1 MSYRYE
7 LKVQLHDTDAA
18 GILFFGHQFEMA
30 HDAYQAFLESRGF
43 SFAEVLADG
52 EILIPLV
59 HAEAD
64 YLKPL
69 KVGDRLVIELT
80 VAGISTHSFTLSY
93 DFRRP
98 DGEPVG
104 TVKTVHV
111 TVDRG
116 TGAKIELPGPL
127 RKALDEI
134 KS

>member
-43 SFAEVLADG
+43 SFADVLAEG

-69 KVGDRLVIELT
+69 TVGDQLVIELSA
-80 VAGISTHSFTLSY
+80 AGISTHSFTLSY

-98 DGEPVG
+98 DGEMVG

-111 TVDRG
+111 TMARADNQ
-116 TGAKIELPGPL
+116 KIELPAPL

-134 KS
+134 KG